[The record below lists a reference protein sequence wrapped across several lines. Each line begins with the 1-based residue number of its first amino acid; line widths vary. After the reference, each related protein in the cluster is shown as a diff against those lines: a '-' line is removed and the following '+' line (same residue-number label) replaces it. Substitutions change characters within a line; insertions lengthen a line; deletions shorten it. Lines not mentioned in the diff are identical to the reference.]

1 MTPDDRPAAGSP
13 GPREAV
19 AANGASAGGTG
30 ADPVADDA
38 PRLRDVVRRLLTP
51 ARAGLY
57 LGRADLTRL
66 GAALG
71 FPLPALDRRIMLE
84 HLFVAAGP
92 AGLLPRLLDLL
103 AAEANAWVAE
113 YRAWEAAYPH
123 AAPIWAD
130 WRTRAEALRAELA
143 ALRVAAERAT
153 APAPSADLDM
163 SPPPQPLNPEG
174 QHRRLC

>member
-1 MTPDDRPAAGSP
+1 MPDDRPAAG
-13 GPREAV
+13 
-19 AANGASAGGTG
+19 AAPDDTAS
-30 ADPVADDA
+30 
-38 PRLRDVVRRLLTP
+38 LRRIVRRLLTP

-57 LGRADLTRL
+57 LGRDDLARL

-103 AAEANAWVAE
+103 AAEAEASIAA

-123 AAPIWAD
+123 AAPIWAG
-130 WRTRAEALRAELA
+130 WRGRAEALRAELA
-143 ALRVAAERAT
+143 ALRAEAEQAAG
-153 APAPSADLDM
+153 P
-163 SPPPQPLNPEG
+163 G
-174 QHRRLC
+174 